1 MSEESRGKLGPD
13 HFSYYASEVERLLQD
28 EDSCFLT
35 SQTTEIL
42 GNKHEHAKW
51 EDRLLP
57 SCALGSSFSNS
68 VGQGLTDF
76 QREMLKLRLQQS
88 VVVLTSEADEVYPP
102 SFLRNEGKLINYCTK
117 LAIRYM
123 QNVWLFYV

>member
-1 MSEESRGKLGPD
+1 MSEDSRGKLGPD

-35 SQTTEIL
+35 SQAAEIL

-51 EDRLLP
+51 EDRLQP

-68 VGQGLTDF
+68 VGPGLTDF

-88 VVVLTSEADEVYPP
+88 VVVLTSEAHEVHLPP
-102 SFLRNEGKLINYCTK
+102 
-117 LAIRYM
+117 
-123 QNVWLFYV
+123 LF